1 MVYSPTWISEST
13 QLGWTAPGNIDSSML
28 VPSGT
33 IATFRDAVLGG
44 GEFIY
49 LLGVASTILG
59 STVSYQI
66 SDGVSLNGT
75 TTLWAGTANTGTPV
89 AVATAAIVASDWG
102 WYQIGGAAI
111 VATSGTIAAGNPLY
125 FQAAGVLQSAAVN
138 GKHVTGMVASSA
150 NGVPTTNQAIVT
162 LQRPTVEGQTSS

>member
-13 QLGWTAPGNIDSSML
+13 QLGWSAPGTIDTSMK
-28 VPSGT
+28 VPAGT
-33 IATFRDAVLGG
+33 VATYRDAVLGG

-59 STVSYQI
+59 SAVTYQL

-75 TTLWAGTANTGTPV
+75 TALWAGTTYTGAPV
-89 AVATAAIVASDWG
+89 AFATAAIVATNWG

-111 VATSGTIAAGNPLY
+111 VATSGTVAAGNPLY
-125 FQAAGVLQSAAVN
+125 FQVAGVVQAAAVN
-138 GKHVTGMVASSA
+138 GKQIVGAYAASA
-150 NGVPTTNQAIVT
+150 NGVPTTNQAIAT
-162 LQRPTVEGQTSS
+162 IDRPTVQGQVL

>member
-1 MVYSPTWISEST
+1 MVYSPTWISDST
-13 QLGWTAPGNIDSSML
+13 QLGAPAPGNVDASML
-28 VPSGT
+28 VPGGT
-33 IATFRDAVLGG
+33 IRTFRDAVLGE

-49 LLGVASTILG
+49 LLGVANTVLG
-59 STVSYQI
+59 SVVSYNI
-66 SDGVSLNGT
+66 SDGVSLVGAT
-75 TTLWAGTANTGTPV
+75 ALWAGTAGTGAPV
-89 AVATAAIVASDWG
+89 AVATAAIVASKWG

-138 GKHVTGMVASSA
+138 GKQIQGAWAFSA

-162 LQRPTVEGQTSS
+162 LDRPHVQSQTT

>member
-13 QLGWTAPGNIDSSML
+13 QIGWTAPGNVDTSMK
-28 VPSGT
+28 VPAGT
-33 IATFRDAVLGG
+33 VATFRDAVLGG

-49 LLGVASTILG
+49 LLGVANTILG
-59 STVSYQI
+59 SVVSYQL

-75 TTLWAGTANTGTPV
+75 TTLWAGTANTGAPL

-111 VATSGTIAAGNPLY
+111 VASSGTVSAGNPLY
-125 FQAAGVLQSAAVN
+125 FQAAGVVQAAAVN
-138 GKHVTGMVASSA
+138 GKQIVGAYAASS
-150 NGVPTTNQAIVT
+150 NGVPTTNQTIVT
-162 LQRPTVEGQTSS
+162 LDRPTAQSQTT

>member
-1 MVYSPTWISEST
+1 MTYSPTWISEST
-13 QLGWTAPGNIDSSML
+13 QIGWTAPGNVDTEMK
-28 VPSGT
+28 VPAGT
-33 IATFRDAVLGG
+33 VATFRDAVLGG

-59 STVSYQI
+59 SVVSYQL

-75 TTLWAGTANTGTPV
+75 TALWAGTAGTGSPL

-111 VATSGTIAAGNPLY
+111 VATSGTVAAGNPLY
-125 FQAAGVLQSAAVN
+125 FQAAGVVQAAAVN
-138 GKHVTGMVASSA
+138 GKQIVGAVAGSA

-162 LQRPTVEGQTSS
+162 LDRPMVQTQTT